1 MTAPTTPRIVDEL
14 RPLAVPIDSLTPY
27 PGNAKR
33 HDLDVIRQSLRD
45 HGQYR
50 PAVVHA
56 SSGYVLVGNGMLA
69 AAKLEGMT
77 ELARVVKD
85 CSDEEARRLV
95 LLDNRSTELG
105 GYDEQALADLL
116 TSLPTIE
123 GTGYDDDTLAS
134 ILASVYDGA
143 HSDARDA
150 EVAEG
155 RRRMPKK
162 RVSPLDL
169 IFSINAGGSHAEGM
183 VGFRLGW
190 QSGVMSTHAASAR
203 NFFNRYPRAPR
214 LGFMDNEW
222 HGYDHA
228 EHLTAVAEFKPKYA
242 TTRDLMT
249 KEQCVEADVE
259 WYSLSETLD
268 MAEQIANHCDNVI
281 MIPKYDC
288 LAKLPRTIGKA
299 RVVLGYSVESSY
311 GGTPL
316 PVESFRGWPIH
327 LLGGPWDKQRAY
339 LNLMGDDV
347 VSLDNNHLM
356 RIAQFG
362 QVCMMDG
369 STSSLDDLLGYHL
382 ERSFMVAMSLSLGN
396 IATAVMQQYG
406 VPLEPVAIDPEQA
419 ETGAA

>member
-14 RPLAVPIDSLTPY
+14 RALAVPIDSLIPY

-33 HDLDVIRQSLRD
+33 HDLDVIRQSLRE

-85 CSDEEARRLV
+85 CDDAEARRLV
-95 LLDNRSTELG
+95 LLDNRSQELG
-105 GYDEQALADLL
+105 GYDVQELVDLL
-116 TSLPTIE
+116 SSLPTIE
-123 GTGYDDDTLAS
+123 GTGYDDDALAS
-134 ILASVYDGA
+134 LIAAA
-143 HSDARDA
+143 HDVQHGDARDA

-169 IFSINAGGSHAEGM
+169 ILSINAGGSHAEAQL
-183 VGFRLGW
+183 GFRLGW
-190 QSGVMSTHAASAR
+190 QSGVISTSANAARSFR
-203 NFFNRYPRAPR
+203 ERFPRAPR

-222 HGYDHA
+222 HDYDHA
-228 EHLTAVAEFKPKYA
+228 AHVAAVKEFTPKYA
-242 TTRDLMT
+242 TTRDLVT
-249 KEQCVEADVE
+249 KQQASEADVD
-259 WYSLSETLD
+259 WYSLSDTLD
-268 MAEQIANHCDNVI
+268 MAAEVAAHADNVI
-281 MIPKYDC
+281 LIPKYDC

-316 PVESFRGWPIH
+316 PIELMRGWPLH

-356 RIAQFG
+356 RVAQFG

-369 STSSLDDLLGYHL
+369 STETLDDVLGYHL
-382 ERSFMVAMSLSLGN
+382 ERSFIVAMGLSLGN

-406 VPLEPVAIDPEQA
+406 VDVTPINVDPTESEPA
-419 ETGAA
+419 